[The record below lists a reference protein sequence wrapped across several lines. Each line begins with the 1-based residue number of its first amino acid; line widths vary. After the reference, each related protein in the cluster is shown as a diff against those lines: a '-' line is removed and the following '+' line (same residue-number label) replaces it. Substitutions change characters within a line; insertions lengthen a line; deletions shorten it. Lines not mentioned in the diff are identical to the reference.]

1 MNKLLLG
8 EKNVTLNEGEYEID
22 YQKDVIIDVKDKV
35 VIHNY
40 HYNNKNVI
48 INLDNNS
55 ILDFYNFYV
64 VTESFDIFIN
74 TLDNAILNYNLLI
87 INNGKNK
94 IHINV
99 NMNGNNSSVSLKVH
113 ILNINDTSNID
124 VICDGLIKK
133 SIDNELVEDLK
144 GLIVNKD
151 KIKISPNMEVYTDL
165 VSANHLVTVGSF
177 NKEELFY
184 LISKGLSEKNAKK
197 VIVESFINSVLSSV
211 LRDYVNMEVINIE

>member
-40 HYNNKNVI
+40 HYNNKNLI

-184 LISKGLSEKNAKK
+184 LTSKGLSEKNAKK
-197 VIVESFINSVLSSV
+197 IIVESFINSVLSSV